1 MLCLSNVLRSIII
14 AVPLV
19 AAVYLL
25 MNIAYM
31 TVLTVPEMTAA
42 PAVAVVIIE
51 ASSYVQRLP
60 VD

>member
-51 ASSYVQRLP
+51 ASSYVQRLS

>member
-19 AAVYLL
+19 IAVYLM

-42 PAVAVVIIE
+42 PTVAVVII
-51 ASSYVQRLP
+51 APSS
-60 VD
+60 